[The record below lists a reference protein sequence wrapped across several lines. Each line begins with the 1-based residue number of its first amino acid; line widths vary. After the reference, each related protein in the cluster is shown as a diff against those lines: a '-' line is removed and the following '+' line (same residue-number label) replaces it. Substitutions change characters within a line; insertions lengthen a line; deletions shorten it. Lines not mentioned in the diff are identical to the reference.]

1 MTSRPAKVPN
11 RVRTT
16 VLALV
21 VPLVLLAAALAWAV
35 AMLPEL
41 PDQVATHW
49 GADGLPDGFGS
60 PVSTLVMLAAIV
72 VPFTIGMW
80 AIGFYLGSTAS
91 TRRLSVFFS
100 IWFAVMISGLLVGSL
115 AVQRGLTDATLAP
128 GIGVPMAVSFAV
140 ATLAGALA
148 ALAIPADRPQ
158 PTTAPVPDGAERLTL
173 GANEQAAWVRTAEL
187 PGLGWIMTAGAILT
201 VLLGGIA
208 LLGGVG
214 VGVTTL
220 VILAMVTLLL
230 VLLGRWTVTV
240 DHDGL
245 AARSV
250 LPRPRTVV
258 PLNEVEAA
266 EVVDV
271 QPLADFGGWGYRID
285 LTGRVG
291 IVLRKGEA
299 ILVHRTGGRQLV
311 ITVDDAATGV
321 ALLNTLADRARLR

>member
-16 VLALV
+16 VLALA

-49 GADGLPDGFGS
+49 GANGLPDGFGS

-80 AIGFYLGSTAS
+80 AIGFYLGSAAS

-128 GIGVPMAVSFAV
+128 GIGVPMAVSFVV

-148 ALAIPADRPQ
+148 ALVIPADRPQ
-158 PTTAPVPDGAERLTL
+158 PTTAPVLEGAERLPL

-187 PGLGWIMTAGAILT
+187 PGLGWIMTAGAVLT
-201 VLLGGIA
+201 VLLGGVA

-220 VILAMVTLLL
+220 VILAVVTLLL

-245 AARSV
+245 TARSV

-266 EVVDV
+266 EVIDV

-311 ITVDDAATGV
+311 ITVDDAATGA